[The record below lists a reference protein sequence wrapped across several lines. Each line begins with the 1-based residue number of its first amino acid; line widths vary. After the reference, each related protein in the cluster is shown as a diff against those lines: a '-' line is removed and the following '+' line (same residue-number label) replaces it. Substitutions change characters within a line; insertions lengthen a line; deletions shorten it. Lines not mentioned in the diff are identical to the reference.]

1 LFLLLRG
8 RPRPCFSTMTPVSR
22 SITPAS
28 TIRRSANRLA
38 RVEETLSKIWGMK
51 MMQRRRPA
59 VQELGFFL
67 VIQGALTYNLP
78 LVGLCKLKVQLNHGP
93 LIFCQKEREKKDL
106 INSTKRSCT
115 KEIFE
120 SIIDCN
126 QPPYSLEGYSH
137 RER

>member
-8 RPRPCFSTMTPVSR
+8 RPRPYFSTTTLVSR
-22 SITPAS
+22 SVTPAS

-38 RVEETLSKIWGMK
+38 RLEETLSKIWGMK
-51 MMQRRRPA
+51 MMRRRIPA
-59 VQELGFFL
+59 VQELGFSL
-67 VIQGALTYNLP
+67 VIQGDLTYNLP

-93 LIFCQKEREKKDL
+93 LIFRQKEREKKDL
-106 INSTKRSCT
+106 VNSTKRSCT

-120 SIIDCN
+120 SLIDCKH
-126 QPPYSLEGYSH
+126 PPYSLEGYSH